1 MFNFLTNIIAFFI
14 FIISILTEFIIS
26 LFLDIDRNFLF
37 LITTAVYS
45 IFIIYQII
53 ITLYYYYEL
62 NKAKEI
68 INEIINSIKGIPI
81 VNKDERI
88 IIKWDLIFKDLTDN
102 KNYNLYDKIVRFR
115 TKKLNQYINQHPS
128 ILFDNTFMKEYA
140 YNKSL
145 KSFVSKEDADKEKNS
160 KFNIDEN
167 IEKKIFI
174 NDITNQKV
182 TFTNYN
188 SSIIIDMIL
197 VNEYEPSDYKKLNV
211 EPNPLYDGFSVN
223 MYYNKKKYTV
233 IPRIVFYGK
242 KIDKS
247 KWFFDNIGLF
257 YEIANSFIEGDKE
270 LKYELN
276 ERILS
281 NYIEKIPKG
290 FYSYKPTILFHSL
303 VKKSLVFKNIDFD
316 KDPATINC
324 NIENDSN
331 SFEVILET
339 LEKGDEDEKEII
351 EFNKTVAVGT
361 SYEPILVVFENLP
374 QIIKNIELVISGKD
388 IDNIVF

>member
-1 MFNFLTNIIAFFI
+1 M
-14 FIISILTEFIIS
+14 
-26 LFLDIDRNFLF
+26 
-37 LITTAVYS
+37 
-45 IFIIYQII
+45 
-53 ITLYYYYEL
+53 
-62 NKAKEI
+62 
-68 INEIINSIKGIPI
+68 
-81 VNKDERI
+81 
-88 IIKWDLIFKDLTDN
+88 
-102 KNYNLYDKIVRFR
+102 RFR

-374 QIIKNIELVISGKD
+374 QIIKNIELVISGKN